1 MTDQNITTS
10 GIACWNCDGIMK
22 RYGQDS
28 FYWYYNCPL
37 CGMITVELKD
47 DYPGKTKVRDA
58 G

>member
-1 MTDQNITTS
+1 
-10 GIACWNCDGIMK
+10 MK